1 VAVAVQRTPSRTQR
15 VLGETPTA
23 WLWVAP
29 AVVIILGLS
38 LIPMGWALLLSFQH
52 NDLVTPS
59 TWLGLRNYS
68 RLLHDPT
75 FRGAVQHTLLYTV
88 AFVPLSIGGGLGIAL
103 MLNRRVRFVGLYRT
117 LVFVPYIMSATA
129 QGVLF
134 SFVFDSQFGVANALL
149 HHLGI
154 APQGFLQDPGQALW
168 VLVLI
173 GLWSGIGF
181 SVIVYLAAL
190 QDIPPELV
198 EAASIDGARRWGV
211 FRHVVLPAL
220 SPVTV
225 FLLVWQTFES
235 LQLFDL
241 VFVTTRGGP
250 LQSTTVVVLYVWQQ
264 AFEFFNAGYGAAAAY
279 VLAFGLLVI
288 ALVWGAYQRRRQA
301 RLA

>member
-1 VAVAVQRTPSRTQR
+1 MAVAVERAPSRAQR
-15 VLGETPTA
+15 VFGETPTA
-23 WLWVAP
+23 WLWVTP

-38 LIPMGWALLLSFQH
+38 LVPMAWALLLSFQH

-68 RLLHDPT
+68 RLLDDPT
-75 FRGAVQHTLLYTV
+75 FRGAVGHTLLYTV
-88 AFVPLSIGGGLGIAL
+88 AFVPLSIAGGLGIAL

-134 SFVFDSQFGVANALL
+134 SFVFDSQFGVANSVL
-149 HHLGI
+149 HQLGI
-154 APQGFLQDPGQALW
+154 PAQGFLQDPGQALW

-211 FRHVVLPAL
+211 LRHVVLPAL
-220 SPVTV
+220 NPVTV
-225 FLLVWQTFES
+225 FLFVWQTFES

-279 VLAFGLLVI
+279 VLAFGLLVL
-288 ALVWGAYQRRRQA
+288 ALAWGGYRRRREA